1 MASKKDTIAHLL
13 GLMEAQGL
21 TVEDLAAAAE
31 GAAPSTSVPTV
42 RDYLSTVE
50 KATTDGAAKT
60 YRTYWNKLVESLGDR
75 RLDEVK
81 VSDLRAVALNAA
93 ESAVVRSNHRNG
105 ISAQENCVGAL
116 RAFFE
121 LAAKDGHVAS
131 NVALD
136 VKKPKRQPSRRRP
149 LTEAELTELYELCAQ
164 GDDPALDTLLFRF
177 HLETGARRGGAIALR
192 VRDLD
197 AVRQCVR
204 LREKGK
210 TERWQPVSKTLLDAL
225 RAHARDRGATAP
237 NDAVLRQ
244 LPPKG
249 MDVGKPLTR
258 RRYNTVSKRW
268 QSAHQWAE
276 ESGVSFHWL
285 RHTALATVER
295 LSGSVAVAREFA
307 GHHEKEDVTLSYIKA
322 SISEVATAVAQM
334 TGEPHPLASSEDAV

>member
-1 MASKKDTIAHLL
+1 MAGKKDTIAHLL
-13 GLMEAQGL
+13 GLLEAQGL

-31 GAAPSTSVPTV
+31 GAAPSKDVPTV

-50 KATTDGAAKT
+50 KATTAGASKA
-60 YRTYWNKLVESLGDR
+60 YRSYWNKLVDSLGDR

-105 ISAQENCVGAL
+105 TSAQENCVGAL

-121 LAAKDGHVAS
+121 LATKDGYVTA

-136 VKKPKRQPSRRRP
+136 VKKPKRLPSRRRP
-149 LTEAELTELYELCAQ
+149 LTESELAELYKLCAT

-177 HLETGARRGGAIALR
+177 HLETGARRGGALALR

-197 AVRQCVR
+197 SGRQCVR

-210 TERWQPVSKTLLDAL
+210 TERWQPVSKTLLVAL
-225 RAHARDRGATAP
+225 SEHARDRGATAP
-237 NDAVLRQ
+237 GDTVLRQ
-244 LPPKG
+244 FPAK
-249 MDVGKPLTR
+249 DKTVGAPLTR

-268 QSAHQWAE
+268 QEAHQWAE
-276 ESGVSFHWL
+276 EIGVSFHWL

-295 LSGSVAVAREFA
+295 ISGSVAVAREFA

-322 SISEVATAVAQM
+322 SISEVAAAVAQM
-334 TGEPHPLASSEDAV
+334 TGEPHPLASSD